1 MNKEKGLEIKSL
13 HIKYIFTEDEKKDIA
28 ADLAEKMS
36 EKADKEL
43 QKKETASKYTSEINS
58 LDVALTRMSGE
69 YRQGYTYKNWDCYEV
84 FDYDTKQ
91 VFTHRA
97 DTEEQVSVRTMSSA
111 EYQREMFDPRE
122 KVNEDKAKELY
133 EDINDLLED
142 EGENKP
148 TEYLNDKP
156 VE

>member
-13 HIKYIFTEDEKKDIA
+13 HIKYIFTEDEKRDIA
-28 ADLAEKMS
+28 MDMAQKIS
-36 EKADKEL
+36 EKENLEL
-43 QKKETASKYTSEINS
+43 QKKEVTSKITSEINLAHAVS
-58 LDVALTRMSGE
+58 VRLSKELN
-69 YRQGYTYKNWDCYEV
+69 QGYTYKNWDCYEI

-111 EYQREMFDPRE
+111 EYQREIFDPRE
-122 KVNEDKAKELY
+122 KVGEKVVDAEFDEK
-133 EDINDLLED
+133 LLED